1 MAVFHVAPDDA
12 GTSRKYAALR
22 VGVKFHNLALI
33 DEREIDGH
41 MAKMR
46 LICSSASLPVATSRT
61 LFCAVFHSFRPYFAT
76 KFASLIRKFGSKFTA
91 LKFEV
96 FCALKFA
103 AELKFAPSFL
113 SALAG
118 ARLNLTGRNLPP
130 LPQNLTLRRPSRDD
144 PAIGR
149 RLKSAKLKAFNFV
162 RSSNLPNFWRTAASE
177 RLNLRRFEPAAS
189 LQISPP
195 SLNSSPKWR

>member
-1 MAVFHVAPDDA
+1 
-12 GTSRKYAALR
+12 
-22 VGVKFHNLALI
+22 
-33 DEREIDGH
+33 

-61 LFCAVFHSFRPYFAT
+61 SFCAVFRSFRPYFAT
-76 KFASLIRKFGSKFTA
+76 KFASLIRKFGSKFAA
-91 LKFEV
+91 LKFEA

-103 AELKFAPSFL
+103 AEFKFAPPFFCWCWQVSD
-113 SALAG
+113 
-118 ARLNLTGRNLPP
+118 LNLTDRNLPP
-130 LPQNLTLRRPSRDD
+130 LPQNLTLRRRAATIPRSVGDLNWQNSK
-144 PAIGR
+144 
-149 RLKSAKLKAFNFV
+149 RLNFV

>member
-1 MAVFHVAPDDA
+1 
-12 GTSRKYAALR
+12 
-22 VGVKFHNLALI
+22 
-33 DEREIDGH
+33 

-46 LICSSASLPVATSRT
+46 LICFIVSLSVATSRT
-61 LFCAVFHSFRPYFAT
+61 SFCAVFWSFRPYFAT

-91 LKFEV
+91 LKFEA
-96 FCALKFA
+96 FCALKFT
-103 AELKFAPSFL
+103 AELKFAPPFL
-113 SALAG
+113 SASAG
-118 ARLNLTGRNLPP
+118 VWFKFDRPKFAAFASKFDAPTAEP
-130 LPQNLTLRRPSRDD
+130 RRSRASAGDF
-144 PAIGR
+144 
-149 RLKSAKLKAFNFV
+149 KSAKLKAFNFV

>member
-22 VGVKFHNLALI
+22 VGVKFHDLALI
-33 DEREIDGH
+33 DEREVNGH

-61 LFCAVFHSFRPYFAT
+61 LFCAVFRSFRPYFAT

-91 LKFEV
+91 LKFEA
-96 FCALKFA
+96 FCVLKFA
-103 AELKFAPSFL
+103 AELKFAPPFL

-118 ARLNLTGRNLPP
+118 
-130 LPQNLTLRRPSRDD
+130 
-144 PAIGR
+144 
-149 RLKSAKLKAFNFV
+149 V
-162 RSSNLPNFWRTAASE
+162 
-177 RLNLRRFEPAAS
+177 
-189 LQISPP
+189 
-195 SLNSSPKWR
+195 